1 MRLRKA
7 AQYTALVNYIDRNC
21 GAYFWQFN
29 FVNHIIRGTHQSTYC
44 LIYDI
49 SWGFHFDLS
58 KLVEGI
64 IIFENAWYC
73 AFYIWLLDILL
84 YGLYIKLQKCNL
96 LMIYRSN
103 GSNIIDILSITFN
116 FDLNL
121 KWKIVILGK

>member
-1 MRLRKA
+1 MRLRK

-44 LIYDI
+44 LIHDI

-64 IIFENAWYC
+64 IIFENA
-73 AFYIWLLDILL
+73 
-84 YGLYIKLQKCNL
+84 
-96 LMIYRSN
+96 
-103 GSNIIDILSITFN
+103 
-116 FDLNL
+116 
-121 KWKIVILGK
+121 